1 MKNLKTLRL
10 QKKLSQQALAEKLH
24 TSQQSIYKY
33 ENHITEPN
41 LDMLKNMAD
50 FFDVSVDYII
60 GYSSYTR
67 KIEETFD
74 TCLNHDELLLL
85 QKYRSFPASTK
96 KALQNLLDEFTKPS

>member
-41 LDMLKNMAD
+41 LDMLKSMAD

-60 GYSSYTR
+60 GYSSYAH
-67 KIEETFD
+67 KVEETFD

-85 QKYRSFPASTK
+85 QKYRSLPVPTK